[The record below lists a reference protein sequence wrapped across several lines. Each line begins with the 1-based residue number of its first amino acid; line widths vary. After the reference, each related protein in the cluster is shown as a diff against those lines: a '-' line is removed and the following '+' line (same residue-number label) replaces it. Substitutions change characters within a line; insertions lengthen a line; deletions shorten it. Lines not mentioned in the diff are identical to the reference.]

1 MCELFRFWENKID
14 NLRIIKNTFKFI
26 YYFSSTATFEISAH
40 LSSRNES
47 NEQCS
52 ELRQPWY
59 VTVCKGKQCISKE
72 LRVRKNQYLFEYIN
86 AF

>member
-1 MCELFRFWENKID
+1 MCIIWILLTDKLD

-59 VTVCKGKQCISKE
+59 VTVCKGKQCISNE
-72 LRVRKNQYLFEYIN
+72 LRVRKNQNLFEYSY